1 MARAARGNHRRDRP
15 TNDSGTAG
23 AQGKR
28 VTWRSLRNSSTSCA
42 RGTPLSGLIGRSVK
56 LTKAGN
62 EHKGCC
68 PFHSEKTPSFTVSDD
83 KGFAHCFG
91 CSWHGDAIKWL
102 METRGLDFLDV
113 VRELAAAAGMDMPAR
128 SADEVR
134 RESAALEAPA

>member
-1 MARAARGNHRRDRP
+1 M
-15 TNDSGTAG
+15 
-23 AQGKR
+23 
-28 VTWRSLRNSSTSCA
+28 
-42 RGTPLSGLIGRSVK
+42 
-56 LTKAGN
+56 
-62 EHKGCC
+62 
-68 PFHSEKTPSFTVSDD
+68 SDD